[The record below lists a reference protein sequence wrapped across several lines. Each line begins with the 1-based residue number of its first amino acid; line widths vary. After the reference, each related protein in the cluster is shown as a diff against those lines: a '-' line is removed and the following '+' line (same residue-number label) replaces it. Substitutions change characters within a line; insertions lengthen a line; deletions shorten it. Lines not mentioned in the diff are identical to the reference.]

1 MSSNEST
8 FQKAA
13 EIIAAADALVIAAGA
28 GLGVDSGLPDF
39 RGNEGFWKAYPAL
52 ARANLNFMEVADPRT
67 FERDP
72 ALAWGFYGHRLDLY
86 RRTTPHAGFGIL
98 RGWSERMALGARVFT
113 SNVDGHFQKAGFA
126 PEQMHECHGSIHHLQ
141 CMEPCKS
148 GVWRADD
155 FVPKLDDENCQLLNA
170 PPTCPVCG
178 GLARPNILMFGD
190 WNWLAGRRE
199 AQRHREENWLA
210 TLSVGQAN
218 VVIVEIGAGTAIPS
232 VRHFSQWICREYG
245 ARIVRINPRESQAPS
260 SMDVGIATGSL
271 HALLGIDAAL
281 HGLTTVAPA
290 QNPTLTNQST
300 QPAMGTIPTENPHCA
315 GPGAEVLTRE
325 KEKREVVLQL
335 GTTPE

>member
-1 MSSNEST
+1 
-8 FQKAA
+8 
-13 EIIAAADALVIAAGA
+13 
-28 GLGVDSGLPDF
+28 
-39 RGNEGFWKAYPAL
+39 
-52 ARANLNFMEVADPRT
+52 
-67 FERDP
+67 
-72 ALAWGFYGHRLDLY
+72 
-86 RRTTPHAGFGIL
+86 
-98 RGWSERMALGARVFT
+98 MALGARVFT

-300 QPAMGTIPTENPHCA
+300 QPAMRTIPTENPHCA